1 MHELL
6 LYGQVPAIRHT
17 QLLHILAGIAATQP
31 QPILETHLV
40 FKPNR
45 TPGSGTQK
53 QVGGAQDIQKT
64 TRATTDSQAQELY
77 YMQLVADV
85 YEDEGKTTVADDADE
100 VGDMILNG
108 DGGIELG
115 VIEASGQVPLSTGY
129 GIASTMQANEH
140 SHADPPSSFPASQQW
155 TLQFR
160 DLPETSRHRA
170 VTSRLITDT
179 PITSGDPLRFMA
191 ALDYTYDIHP
201 LPPFPRS
208 PPHLPHTSP
217 PTNIPHPPSHTKTY
231 LLSGHRYTHNSTSL
245 LLYRILL
252 PPSSFPSTT
261 LPHPTTTTTTSLQPK
276 PRSPTLLDPSG
287 TYILQASLR
296 VHNTSKIETM
306 TKAVNELL
314 ALKEMLKGCVELEVG
329 ERLALDTRVR

>member
-64 TRATTDSQAQELY
+64 RTTTTESQAQELY

-85 YEDEGKTTVADDADE
+85 YEDEGKTIVKDDDDE
-100 VGDMILNG
+100 VGDMVLNG
-108 DGGIELG
+108 DGGVELG
-115 VIEASGQVPLSTGY
+115 VVEASGHVPLSTGY
-129 GIASTMQANEH
+129 GIASTTQANDH
-140 SHADPPSSFPASQQW
+140 PNADPPSSFPTSQQW

-179 PITSGDPLRFMA
+179 PITSGDPLKFMT
-191 ALDYTYDIHP
+191 ALDYTYVIHLPFP
-201 LPPFPRS
+201 LPN
-208 PPHLPHTSP
+208 LPNLNP
-217 PTNIPHPPSHTKTY
+217 
-231 LLSGHRYTHNSTSL
+231 LNS
-245 LLYRILL
+245 IQ
-252 PPSSFPSTT
+252 
-261 LPHPTTTTTTSLQPK
+261 H
-276 PRSPTLLDPSG
+276 
-287 TYILQASLR
+287 
-296 VHNTSKIETM
+296 H
-306 TKAVNELL
+306 
-314 ALKEMLKGCVELEVG
+314 
-329 ERLALDTRVR
+329 